1 MPNYNGA
8 TAEEFRTSGGEL
20 YMTEMR
26 RMTISLP
33 DELDKKILEL
43 KKDDRFIR
51 CSYSEIVRQLLDDG
65 FAMRAA
71 ERDGETA

>member
-1 MPNYNGA
+1 
-8 TAEEFRTSGGEL
+8 
-20 YMTEMR
+20 MTEMR

-33 DELDKKILEL
+33 DELDKRILEL
-43 KKDDRFIR
+43 KKDDRFVR

-71 ERDGETA
+71 ERAAQDSA

>member
-1 MPNYNGA
+1 
-8 TAEEFRTSGGEL
+8 
-20 YMTEMR
+20 MTEMR

>member
-1 MPNYNGA
+1 
-8 TAEEFRTSGGEL
+8 
-20 YMTEMR
+20 MTEMR

-43 KKDDRFIR
+43 KKDDRFVR
-51 CSYSEIVRQLLDDG
+51 CSYSEVVRQLLDDG

-71 ERDGETA
+71 EKACDST